1 MAYVITNTRGQT
13 IATILTGE
21 DNTTATDLTLIGQN
35 YIEFGLAQN
44 ENFVYIL
51 ENFAAPTPPLHPIQG
66 QLWFDTANGQLKVR
80 QDVNTW
86 TGLADQNYVQA
97 QKISPEFTG
106 VPRAPTAPGGSATT
120 QIATTAFVQGEI
132 ATINLTPY
140 ARLDGAVFTGNLAAN
155 TAATS
160 TATTQV
166 ATTAFVHN
174 LFNDTAGSLY
184 VTKVDGEMLG
194 DARAPTLSNIF
205 SNSNRIATT
214 QWVQNLY
221 GNVFVSPYAPKDSPA
236 LTGIPQAPTAPVST
250 SNTQIATTAFVQTL
264 FANVD
269 LSVYAPKSNPTLTGV
284 PRAPTADA
292 SDNTTQ
298 IATTNFVQLQK
309 TSPAFTGVP
318 TAPTAAANTANTQI
332 ATTAFVAAAT
342 AGFISAASVD
352 ELAGSIK
359 MWASVTPPA
368 NWALCNGQAISRTAY
383 ATLFSRI
390 GTTYGSGDGSTTF
403 NLPDFRDRFPVG
415 AGAAYNAGATG
426 GFADAAVVSHTH
438 PIANQSVSI
447 NDPGHRHEL
456 SDPVSGAKFF
466 GINDWLNN
474 NVAPA
479 SWQRNPPFASPPIL
493 SPNLTNPNSPFVG
506 DGPAGSLDASL
517 YGWTNTVT
525 TGITGSVNIS
535 ISAPTGSVSGTGR
548 NLPPYLGAYWIIKIS
563 DDGSGGGTLQA
574 GAGIDITTAGL
585 YSTITNTGVKSL
597 TAGAGISISGSSGN
611 LTITNTGSLPTL
623 VAGQGIS
630 IAQSNTT
637 FTITN
642 TVTAPIV
649 VAGPGITVTNA
660 AGGATVSASV
670 VSLQAGSGISLT
682 NNSGTYTLSTNVSA
696 FPQIVFAQNSGQLSI
711 NLALP
716 NGTWLITAN
725 FCNHEAAFPAQ
736 NLLIDGVVVQTLPN
750 SGDPPGTSYR
760 PMLGMREVN
769 GGRTISCSVTGVSS
783 EYGDLNSRRFVVRGD
798 RIG

>member
-426 GFADAAVVSHTH
+426 GFADAAVITHTH
-438 PIANQSVSI
+438 PVSSSVSI
-447 NDPGHRHEL
+447 NH
-456 SDPVSGAKFF
+456 
-466 GINDWLNN
+466 
-474 NVAPA
+474 
-479 SWQRNPPFASPPIL
+479 
-493 SPNLTNPNSPFVG
+493 
-506 DGPAGSLDASL
+506 
-517 YGWTNTVT
+517 
-525 TGITGSVNIS
+525 
-535 ISAPTGSVSGTGR
+535 
-548 NLPPYLGAYWIIKIS
+548 
-563 DDGSGGGTLQA
+563 
-574 GAGIDITTAGL
+574 
-585 YSTITNTGVKSL
+585 
-597 TAGAGISISGSSGN
+597 
-611 LTITNTGSLPTL
+611 
-623 VAGQGIS
+623 
-630 IAQSNTT
+630 
-637 FTITN
+637 
-642 TVTAPIV
+642 
-649 VAGPGITVTNA
+649 
-660 AGGATVSASV
+660 
-670 VSLQAGSGISLT
+670 
-682 NNSGTYTLSTNVSA
+682 NNSHIENSKSQDKYVVLEESRTPVGIQFTNV
-696 FPQIVFAQNSGQLSI
+696 GE
-711 NLALP
+711 
-716 NGTWLITAN
+716 
-725 FCNHEAAFPAQ
+725 HEGF
-736 NLLIDGVVVQTLPN
+736 G
-750 SGDPPGTSYR
+750 R
-760 PMLGMREVN
+760 P
-769 GGRTISCSVTGVSS
+769 
-783 EYGDLNSRRFVVRGD
+783 
-798 RIG
+798 